1 METLAWISL
10 AIAGACAVVIAVDEM
25 RRPQK
30 MAVMN
35 IVGPVTALYLSVVAL
50 WAYFAVGVQKSKAA
64 QMQIDGSGRGRG
76 HQGKPLTPMEVA
88 VATSHCGAGCMLAD
102 VAIEFTIAG
111 FALTLF
117 GLSLWASF
125 VYDFMAAWSLGIVFQ
140 YFSIQPMRHLPPGQ
154 AIIAAMKAVRSRFC
168 ASR

>member
-1 METLAWISL
+1 
-10 AIAGACAVVIAVDEM
+10 
-25 RRPQK
+25 
-30 MAVMN
+30 
-35 IVGPVTALYLSVVAL
+35 
-50 WAYFAVGVQKSKAA
+50 
-64 QMQIDGSGRGRG
+64 
-76 HQGKPLTPMEVA
+76 
-88 VATSHCGAGCMLAD
+88 MLAD